1 MTAMTLRILATS
13 DLHAHLMPW
22 DYSGD
27 CASPA
32 LGLAL
37 TAGQIAQAR
46 AEVPNALL
54 FDNGDFLQGS
64 LLGDF
69 YGLEHGLRPCEVHPV
84 IAAMNHLNYDA
95 VTLGNHE
102 FSHGLDFLNRA
113 LAHAR
118 FPITSANIRR
128 NPSSPATTEETFI
141 LHDLMIEREL
151 TTSTGTSHQLRIG
164 VFGLCPTRVVQWESE
179 AILGRLTVD
188 DLLQAG
194 QAAASDLRARGAD
207 IIIALSHSGIWPN
220 CEADD
225 SESGSFSLA
234 TRADVDVIIAGHT
247 HHQFPDPAFQSLPGI
262 DAAAGTIA
270 GKPTVMPGCF
280 GSHLGVID
288 LALQA
293 KAGRICLAG
302 HTVELRPTTNIA
314 GDTTADAELV
324 ELVTAAHHST
334 VLWAHRPVGLSNVH
348 LCSHFAPFADTAPA
362 RLLAEAMRSHLIR
375 ALGGEAQID
384 LPVLAASATFRAGGR
399 GGPENYINMAPGP
412 ISIQNLA
419 DIYPHPNT
427 VVGLRL
433 TGAELSEWIE
443 RSASQFCTLKPG
455 ATDQPLIDEDFPAF
469 NCDMIHGLHAVIDLS
484 RPAGFATRRGMV
496 ATGSRRVVSLHYQG
510 RAVAPADVFILAT
523 SSYRAGGG
531 GGFPATGRAA
541 RIVLAG
547 GRPIRSVMADYLS
560 QTSYDTPR
568 RPDGGKADILPP
580 WSFAPLPGTSALFDT
595 SAQARADDRDVK
607 NFQLE
612 DLGIQAESGCR
623 RFRLWF

>member
-1 MTAMTLRILATS
+1 M
-13 DLHAHLMPW
+13 
-22 DYSGD
+22 
-27 CASPA
+27 
-32 LGLAL
+32 
-37 TAGQIAQAR
+37 
-46 AEVPNALL
+46 LL

-69 YGLEHGLRPCEVHPV
+69 YGLEHGLRPGEVHPV

-102 FSHGLDFLNRA
+102 FSYGLDFLSRA

-128 NPSSPATTEETFI
+128 NLSSPSTTDEPFI

-151 TTSTGTSHQLRIG
+151 TAATGATHRLRIG
-164 VFGLCPTRVVQWESE
+164 VFGLCPTRVEQWENE
-179 AILGRLTVD
+179 AILGRITVG
-188 DLLQAG
+188 DLVKAG

-220 CEADD
+220 HAADD
-225 SESGSFSLA
+225 AESGSFSLA
-234 TRADVDVIIAGHT
+234 AKADVDVIVAGHT
-247 HHQFPDPAFQSLPGI
+247 HHQFPGPVFRALPGI

-293 KAGRICLAG
+293 EAGRLRLAG
-302 HTVELRPTTNIA
+302 HSVELRPVAAIDSEATA
-314 GDTTADAELV
+314 AAAADTQLV
-324 ELVTAAHHST
+324 GLVAAAHHST
-334 VLWAHRPVGLSNVH
+334 VLWAHRPVGLSSLR

-399 GGPENYINMAPGP
+399 GGAENYIDMAPGP

-433 TGAELSEWIE
+433 TGAELREWIE
-443 RSASQFCTLKPG
+443 RSTSQFCTLQPG
-455 ATDQPLIDEDFPAF
+455 ESDQPLIDDDFPAF

-484 RPAGFATRRGMV
+484 RPPGFAARRGM
-496 ATGSRRVVSLHYQG
+496 APTGSRRVISLQYQG
-510 RAVAPADVFILAT
+510 RSVAPGDAFILAT

-531 GGFPATGRAA
+531 GGFPATGHAA

-547 GRPIRSVMADYLS
+547 GRPIRSILADYLS
-560 QTSYDTPR
+560 QTSYDAPR
-568 RPDGGKADILPP
+568 RADGGIANVLPP

-595 SAQARADDRDVK
+595 SAQARADDRDVE

-623 RFRLWF
+623 RFRLWL